1 MMKEEVILK
10 HYNNENIN
18 KELRKMFERA
28 VKDDEYVERFEHGGD
43 FEVLMEDIDKTLKY
57 VENGYR
63 GKLYLNSNMWYICQE
78 TLINILALYGLK
90 LIGTD
95 KCTENEEVIVIRK
108 PLREKIF
115 EKMQEYGWNLGN
127 NTYKDFADMYDIHY
141 GFIDSLYDYFREQEE
156 IGKSIDLNDISVSGF
171 EDMITFMSDFLRAL
185 NDIDKPKTKEDKIR
199 EYITSRNIQYDL
211 VGEDLLAILDE
222 EE

>member
-1 MMKEEVILK
+1 MKEEVILK

-28 VKDDEYVERFEHGGD
+28 VKDDEYVERFECGGD

-90 LIGTD
+90 LVGTD

-108 PLREKIF
+108 PLKEKIF
-115 EKMQEYGWNLGN
+115 EKMQEYGWNLGD
-127 NTYKDFADMYDIHY
+127 NTYKDFADVYNTHY
-141 GFIDSLYDYFREQEE
+141 KFIDSCYDYIADCNMNEP
-156 IGKSIDLNDISVSGF
+156 LNMNDISVSGF

-185 NDIDKPKTKEDKIR
+185 NDIDTPKTKEDKIR
-199 EYITSRNIQYDL
+199 EYITRRNIQYDL